1 MKPYY
6 LLLSLIFALAVSLLR
21 PAEISASEI
30 DTFSARAVPLTDS
43 LDALNTIVNE
53 RLQEGVQNA
62 NRRQD
67 KGTLFLAPETC
78 DPEILYT
85 ELRRAIFQSF
95 TASLGLKGYDLDKQL
110 RELLRNRSYSLP
122 LQNSVYRD
130 INYLEGLS
138 LNLKELSDVV
148 NISGNYVGLDKIG
161 HFFAEGWD
169 YFEMT
174 SAADKELTDALT
186 WGREKEEGMF
196 GFTTTGIFSY
206 ADLVANLN
214 GYRFWNRILLEHK
227 DPLLNF
233 WARLLDTPYI
243 TCNVQILAS
252 LRQWRLI
259 RRWELQK
266 HFDFSDYID
275 GAWDETNNCCS
286 YASPAIAEKVTARI
300 RELTPH
306 LTCPVSAESCVEA
319 GKKYGAAARYVLH
332 PACMSRTPVSPAP

>member
-1 MKPYY
+1 MKTLY
-6 LLLSLIFALAVSLLR
+6 LLLSLYFALAVSQLR
-21 PAEISASEI
+21 PAVIFASEI
-30 DTFSARAVPLTDS
+30 DTFSARTVPLADS
-43 LDALNTIVNE
+43 LDEINDIVNT

-67 KGTLFLAPETC
+67 TGQLFLAPETC

-95 TASLGLKGYDLDKQL
+95 TASWGLKGYDLDKQL
-110 RELLRNRSYSLP
+110 RELLRDKSYSLP

-130 INYLEGLS
+130 IDYLEGLS

-148 NISGNYVGLDKIG
+148 NLSGNYVGLDKIG
-161 HFFAEGWD
+161 HFFAEGWQ

-174 SAADKELTDALT
+174 TSDDKNLTDVLT
-186 WGREKEEGMF
+186 WGLEKEEGMF

-214 GYRFWNRILLEHK
+214 GYRFWNRILLK
-227 DPLLNF
+227 QRDPLLTF
-233 WARLLDTPYI
+233 WASLLDTPYI
-243 TCNVQILAS
+243 TCNIQVWDS
-252 LRQWRLI
+252 LRKWRLI

-266 HFDFSDYID
+266 HFDFTDYID

-286 YASPAIAEKVTARI
+286 YATPAIEEKVTARI
-300 RELTPH
+300 RAVTPH
-306 LTCPVSAESCVEA
+306 FTCPVTPEACVKA
-319 GKKYGAAARYVLH
+319 GEKYGTAARYVLH
-332 PACMSRTPVSPAP
+332 PACMACTPVSPAP